1 MAGLPEEAEKLGC
14 PGNGG
19 SAFLLQPPECKGDQM
34 TVYGGINPYESYRF
48 GFSYI
53 DTIQKQRSVTA
64 SRNRLPV
71 SNQRDQMDDTTR
83 HVLRMRKAMEA
94 VRQLMPASGEYSE
107 IEVAIP
113 ARATSASS
121 LDLSSGGTA
130 TPTTLQ
136 STEEVNAATT
146 SYSTDAPEW
155 TGASTAQATISGEY
169 DGSNGTDT
177 LTFEVTRGGTRGKVN
192 LQIGVYDSNN
202 VEIDKI
208 DIKKNEPVDKQYT
221 LSNGLVLTFSAGD
234 LSKNDTFTLEVYDN
248 VQNAVDPD
256 KAFNGTGDNDPNL
269 QYGLD
274 VTSGSFQVNG
284 VTIDVQDNDTVN
296 SVLDKINQSDAGVT
310 ATFDAATEKILLTQN
325 TPGSTQ
331 DIVLSNDTSGFL
343 AAVKLEGAVAIPGDD
358 AASEKTLAEEDRFS
372 GVQSGSISVNG
383 VSINI
388 DVNTDTLT
396 DVLDR
401 ITASEAEVTA
411 SFDSN
416 SQKVSLNSNNSD
428 SQLILD
434 SGTTNFFPAVEISD
448 GTYEPVNESIQV
460 QTEGVD
466 VVNASDLAA
475 EYAETY
481 NTELTSSVRADQDV
495 AATPV
500 STADAKMLGTLV
512 NIIADSMNALFDGSA
527 LTSSS
532 GAGTEAVRNELRS
545 AVASWFDS
553 EGPQFNTDFGI
564 GFDFEKT
571 NEGVFNFSRA
581 DQSRVEAALSS
592 PQGAASIRNALLGT
606 DSVGLFNQLHAT
618 LTAAGSGL
626 EGEVDPTGLFL
637 DVTI

>member
-1 MAGLPEEAEKLGC
+1 MVAQLFCFSHLFKKEIKMQL
-14 PGNGG
+14 
-19 SAFLLQPPECKGDQM
+19 
-34 TVYGGINPYESYRF
+34 YGGINPYESNRF
-48 GFSYI
+48 GFGYI
-53 DTIQKQRSVTA
+53 DTIIKQRAVTP
-64 SRNRLPV
+64 SFNGLPV

-121 LDLSSGGTA
+121 LDLGSSGAPA

-136 STEEVNAATT
+136 STEEVNASQTA
-146 SYSTDAPEW
+146 YSTDPPEW

-177 LTFEVTRGGTRGKVN
+177 LTFTVNRAGTHGARN
-192 LQIGVYDSNN
+192 LNIKVYDSNN
-202 VEIDKI
+202 TEIDSINVLKKDAI
-208 DIKKNEPVDKQYT
+208 DQSYT
-221 LSNGLVLTFSAGD
+221 LSNGLVVTLGEGD

-248 VQNAVDPD
+248 VENAVNPD
-256 KAFNGTGDNDPNL
+256 KAFNGTGSDDPNL

-274 VTSGSFQVNG
+274 VTSGSFQING
-284 VTIDVQDNDTVN
+284 TTIAVAADDSIN

-310 ATFDAATEKILLTQN
+310 ATFDAAAEKVLLTQN
-325 TPGSTQ
+325 TAGSTQ
-331 DIVLSNDTSGFL
+331 DIVLENDTSGFL
-343 AAVKLEGAVAIPGDD
+343 AAAKLEGAVAIPGEDGGVIED
-358 AASEKTLAEEDRFS
+358 PSRPLAEVDIFS

-396 DVLDR
+396 NILDR
-401 ITASEAEVTA
+401 ISLSEAEVTA
-411 SFDSN
+411 SYDS
-416 SQKVSLNSNNSD
+416 SSRAVSLISNDSE

-434 SGTTNFFPAVEISD
+434 SGLTNFFSALEISD
-448 GTYEPVNESIQV
+448 GTYEPVNETIQV
-460 QTEGVD
+460 QTEGID
-466 VVNASDLAA
+466 FVNASDLAA

-500 STADAKMLGTLV
+500 STADAKMLGGLV

-532 GAGTEAVRNELRS
+532 GVETGAVRNELRS
-545 AVASWFDS
+545 AVTSWFDS
-553 EGPQFNTDFGI
+553 EGPQFNTDVGI
-564 GFDFEKT
+564 GFDFEKA
-571 NEGVFNFSRA
+571 NEGVFKFSQA
-581 DQSRVEAALSS
+581 DQSRFETALTS
-592 PQGAASIRNALLGT
+592 PQGAASVRNALLGT
-606 DSVGLFNQLHAT
+606 ESNGLFSQLHAA

-626 EGEVDPTGLFL
+626 EGAVDPTGLFL

>member
-1 MAGLPEEAEKLGC
+1 
-14 PGNGG
+14 
-19 SAFLLQPPECKGDQM
+19 M

-48 GFSYI
+48 GFDYI
-53 DTIQKQRSVTA
+53 DTIQRQRAVTP
-64 SRNRLPV
+64 SRNGLPV
-71 SNQRDQMDDTTR
+71 SRHRDQMDETTR
-83 HVLRMRKAMEA
+83 HVLRLRQSLAA
-94 VRQLMPASGEYSE
+94 VRQLLSASAEFSE
-107 IEVAIP
+107 IEVAIA
-113 ARATSASS
+113 ARATSASG
-121 LDLSSGGTA
+121 LGLSSGGTA

-202 VEIDKI
+202 VQIDKI
-208 DIKKNEPVDKQYT
+208 DIKKNESVDKQYA
-221 LSNGLVLTFSAGD
+221 LDNGLVLTFSAGD

-248 VQNAVDPD
+248 VENAVDPD
-256 KAFNGTGDNDPNL
+256 KAFNGTGENDPNL

-358 AASEKTLAEEDRFS
+358 AGSEKTLAEEDRFS

-495 AATPV
+495 TATPV
-500 STADAKMLGTLV
+500 TTADAKMLGGLV

-532 GAGTEAVRNELRS
+532 GVETGAVRNELRS

-571 NEGVFNFSRA
+571 NEGVFKFSQA
-581 DQSRVEAALSS
+581 DQSRFEAALTS

-606 DSVGLFNQLHAT
+606 ESNGLFNQLHAT